1 MPSITRETVIKH
13 QAQAPEG
20 WKFDWK
26 HYVVWG
32 EKTLV
37 RQFRVYDDQW
47 MIARLAYDENSK
59 EIAMI
64 SGRFHS
70 VPCGTYHIGLHV
82 GIYRDSGNV
91 LIGGLEKY
99 VNMDRGERARR
110 SYSDLCHYARTLS
123 DQEIRKLHYAA

>member
-13 QAQAPEG
+13 QAQAPDG

-47 MIARLAYDENSK
+47 MIARLAFDENSRDVRTVT
-59 EIAMI
+59 
-64 SGRFHS
+64 GRYLS

-82 GIYRDSGNV
+82 GIYRDNGNV
-91 LIGGLEKY
+91 LVGQVEKY
-99 VNMDRGERARR
+99 INMDHSDRARR
-110 SYSDLCHYARTLS
+110 VYADLCHYARTLP
-123 DQEIRKLHYAA
+123 DEEIRRLHYAA